1 MSTCCGQI
9 KTKVHNTVGT
19 VDLRNI
25 TMQICRIDAPWKQ
38 MTEND
43 PLFAKIPQHLCTH
56 PDPPADESMRAKWDE
71 DQTTRQAQFTAECNM
86 LFKKPQAF
94 HCRFELT
101 FDLLPIS
108 I

>member
-1 MSTCCGQI
+1 
-9 KTKVHNTVGT
+9 
-19 VDLRNI
+19 
-25 TMQICRIDAPWKQ
+25 
-38 MTEND
+38 
-43 PLFAKIPQHLCTH
+43 
-56 PDPPADESMRAKWDE
+56 MRAKWDE
-71 DQTTRQAQFTAECNM
+71 DQTVRQAQFTAECNM